1 MPIKIF
7 IDQGHNPAGS
17 PNAGA
22 VFGSIYEGDI
32 NFQVGLYLK
41 EILDN
46 DNRFEARLSRPTAE
60 TVLGTDNSSS
70 LASRVEMANRW
81 PADYFISI
89 HSNLSTNPA
98 INGTEMYIYR
108 FGTQANWLAESILDG
123 IVTAVGTKRNGIFT
137 RPSLYVLRATNM
149 PAVLIE
155 LGYISNA
162 QDAEKL
168 LNDQYQFAYGIYR
181 GMLDY
186 FGLQPLQNQT
196 MTVG

>member
-7 IDQGHNPAGS
+7 IDQGHNPAGG

-22 VFGSIYEGDI
+22 VAGDLYEGDI
-32 NFQVGLYLK
+32 NYQVGIYLK

-46 DNRFEARLSRPTAE
+46 DPRFEARLSRPTAD

-89 HSNLSTNPA
+89 HSNISTNPN

-108 FGTQANWLAESILDG
+108 YGTQANWLAENMLDG
-123 IVTAVGTKRNGIFT
+123 IVNAVGTKKNGIFA

-149 PAVLIE
+149 PAVLAE
-155 LGYISNA
+155 LGYMSNPE
-162 QDAEKL
+162 DAEKL
-168 LNDQYQFAYGIYR
+168 INDQYQFAYGIYQ
-181 GMLDY
+181 GLLNY
-186 FGLQPLQNQT
+186 FGLIPLPSQPT
-196 MTVG
+196 SVG

>member
-22 VFGSIYEGDI
+22 ISGDVYEGDI
-32 NFQVGLYLK
+32 NYNVGVYLK
-41 EILDN
+41 EILDR
-46 DNRFEARLSRPTAE
+46 DSRFEARLSRPTAD

-70 LASRVEMANRW
+70 LSARVEMANRW

-89 HSNLSTNPA
+89 HSNLSLNPA

-108 FGTQANWLAESILDG
+108 YGSQANWLAESILNG
-123 IVTAVGTKRNGIFT
+123 IVAAVGTKRNGIFT
-137 RPSLYVLRATNM
+137 RPSLYVLRATHM

-155 LGYISNA
+155 LGYISNPG
-162 QDAEKL
+162 DADKL
-168 LNDQYQFAYGIYR
+168 MNNQPQFAYGIYQ
-181 GMLDY
+181 GLLDY
-186 FGLQPLQNQT
+186 FGLQPLQSQPSA
-196 MTVG
+196 VG